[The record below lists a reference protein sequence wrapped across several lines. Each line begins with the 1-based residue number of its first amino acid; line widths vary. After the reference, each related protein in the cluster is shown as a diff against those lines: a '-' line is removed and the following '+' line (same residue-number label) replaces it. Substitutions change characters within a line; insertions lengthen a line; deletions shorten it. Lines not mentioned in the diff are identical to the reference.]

1 MNDFL
6 LMLYWE
12 LLPTLLEVIGAILG
26 ILLIR
31 ATSVARDRW
40 GIEIEARHREALH
53 SALMT
58 GITAALGRKLDG
70 EAVIRAAVTHVVD
83 TGARDAVEFFG
94 LGLDE
99 LQRMARSK
107 LHQSQPLIGI
117 DLAGPEPDRSAVI
130 EAK

>member
-12 LLPTLLEVIGAILG
+12 LLPTLLQVIGAILG

-31 ATSVARDRW
+31 AANVARDRW

-58 GITAALGRKLDG
+58 GITAAVGKRLQGK
-70 EAVIRAAVTHVVD
+70 EAVAEAVSHVLRK
-83 TGARDAVEFFG
+83 GAPDAVDFFG
-94 LGLDE
+94 LGIPDLE
-99 LQRMARSK
+99 NMVEAKIQQR
-107 LHQSQPLIGI
+107 LPFIGI
-117 DLAGPEPDRSAVI
+117 DLAGPEPARSAVI
-130 EAK
+130 EAL